1 MSAKHSVKK
10 RRKTQQKDNR
20 LVAIASIIVFVVLF
34 VTIISVL
41 VESPEGPTKETGSSG
56 SETTRAESTTAPVSD
71 LEEEL
76 QTESISKTTLSLG
89 RGMEITKIGSY
100 TGLYMEDGSDEV
112 VSRVLMIM
120 VENTGDEFIQYAEIT
135 LNSENSTAKF
145 TLSSLFPGER
155 MVVLESS
162 RQEYK
167 SGVEYSEAVAGNVSV
182 FKETP
187 SLCENQLK
195 VQGLDGVL
203 NVTNISGQDITGD
216 IVIYYKNAID
226 EVLYGGI
233 TYRVRI
239 TGGMKSGEIKQIV
252 SDHFSAAGSEIMFIT
267 CGE

>member
-1 MSAKHSVKK
+1 MSGKHSVKK
-10 RRKTQQKDNR
+10 KRKTQQKDNR
-20 LVAIASIIVFVVLF
+20 IIIISSMMIFVVLF
-34 VTIISVL
+34 VTIIAVL
-41 VESPEGPTKETGSSG
+41 VESPEGPANENGSSG
-56 SETTRAESTTAPVSD
+56 SETARAESTTAPVSD

-76 QTESISKTTLSLG
+76 QTESISEATLFPG
-89 RGMEITKIGSY
+89 HGMEITKIGSY

-112 VSRVLMIM
+112 VSKVLMIM

-135 LNSENSTAKF
+135 LSGDNSTAKF

-162 RQEYK
+162 RQGYQSDVK
-167 SGVEYSEAVAGNVSV
+167 YSEAVAGNVSV
-182 FKETP
+182 FKEAP
-187 SLCENQLK
+187 SLCESRLK
-195 VQGLDGVL
+195 VQGLNGVL
-203 NVTNISGQDITGD
+203 NVTNISGEDITGD

-239 TGGMKSGEIKQIV
+239 TGGLKDGEIKQIV
-252 SDHFSAAGSEIMFIT
+252 SDHFSAVGSEIIFIT